1 MTPDEKYRPLLPRDP
16 RTDLVG
22 STAASINFSPCLSC
36 TPNTAQ
42 LARDLRSGDSGT
54 PHPDSNLSPPLP
66 REERGSRRRREEAEE
81 EEKKNLKRT
90 LGIHITFNVPAAVE
104 KVALLF
110 PFDLHMLENPPSCS
124 PICSSI
130 TSPVSF
136 SLRRSLTFAAC
147 PC

>member
-1 MTPDEKYRPLLPRDP
+1 MTPDEKYRPSFRAIHELIWLEAQQQHQ
-16 RTDLVG
+16 
-22 STAASINFSPCLSC
+22 STSPCLLHPKHC
-36 TPNTAQ
+36 AARKG
-42 LARDLRSGDSGT
+42 LAIGRFGNPSPRFQ
-54 PHPDSNLSPPLP
+54 SPPLAT
-66 REERGSRRRREEAEE
+66 RGKRKQKKR
-81 EEKKNLKRT
+81 EKKKNSKRT